1 MAHENVTIKLE
12 AEELLALDEILLEKD
27 QKKALEFL
35 EDVVA
40 KKVAKRQKSG

>member
-12 AEELLALDEILLEKD
+12 SEELLLLDEILLEKD

-35 EDVVA
+35 RDVVA
-40 KKVAKRQKSG
+40 KKVEKRQKG